1 MKRFVV
7 FDLDGT
13 LLNTIPDIAGA
24 MNRALKRHGL
34 PQHPNDSY
42 KLFTGNGAKVLT
54 QRAVGERT
62 DMWQAVYQDY
72 AQDYAAHSR
81 VDTAPYD
88 GIPQALAELKR
99 MGVHALVYSNKDDA
113 DTKDVIRH
121 YFPGYE
127 FLAVLGARA
136 GIPLKPD
143 PTALDALMALHGL
156 KAHNGLYVGDTVMD
170 MRCAHAVGLYAVAV
184 TWGFQTRDML
194 RAEHPNSMI
203 NHPDELVALVRE
215 RLIKHA

>member
-54 QRAVGERT
+54 QRAVGKRT

-88 GIPQALAELKR
+88 GIPQTLAELKR

-143 PTALDALMALHGL
+143 PTAL
-156 KAHNGLYVGDTVMD
+156 
-170 MRCAHAVGLYAVAV
+170 MR
-184 TWGFQTRDML
+184 
-194 RAEHPNSMI
+194 
-203 NHPDELVALVRE
+203 
-215 RLIKHA
+215 